1 MPPSPPPR
9 RPRGCVVDGTA
20 DRGLKHRKI
29 GGARHRVVHEGCGQK
44 LSIGVID
51 AAFHQGFAETLG
63 NAAMR
68 LALHDHR
75 IYGPAD
81 VIDGG
86 VARERDLP
94 GFSIDLDLGDV
105 AAIRKG

>member
-1 MPPSPPPR
+1 MKDAVR
-9 RPRGCVVDGTA
+9 
-20 DRGLKHRKI
+20 
-29 GGARHRVVHEGCGQK
+29 K

-68 LALHDHR
+68 LA

-81 VIDGG
+81 VIDSG
-86 VARERDLP
+86 VARQRHLP
-94 GFSIDLDLGDV
+94 GFGIDLDLGDV